1 MKTPD
6 QLPLDFSA
14 SDADGKP
21 VSPTPRAAVY
31 KIENYRARE
40 GRAALGSLSGVYAA
54 IHEAV
59 KHVTVRSRVPRN
71 GFVESRHP

>member
-14 SDADGKP
+14 SDASGKP
-21 VSPTPRAAVY
+21 VNLSPRAAVY

-40 GRAALGSLSGVYAA
+40 DRAAPGSLSAVYEA

-59 KHVTVRSRVPRN
+59 KHVTVRSRAPRN
-71 GFVESRHP
+71 GFVES